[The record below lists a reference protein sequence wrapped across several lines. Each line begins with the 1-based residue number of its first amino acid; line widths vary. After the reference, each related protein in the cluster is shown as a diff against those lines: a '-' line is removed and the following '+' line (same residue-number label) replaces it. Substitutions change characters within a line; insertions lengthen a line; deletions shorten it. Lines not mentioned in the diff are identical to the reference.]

1 MSNKQGYNT
10 TEIGKVPEDWDIVK
24 LGDVCEVYDN
34 KRIPLSEEQR
44 KDIKGT
50 YPYCG
55 ANGIIDYIN
64 KYIFDGEYV
73 LLAEDG
79 GYWGS
84 FQQSAYLMS
93 GKFWVNNH
101 AHILKAIEGKAVN
114 KFLVE
119 VLNFLDLTPFITGST
134 RGKLNQLRMRF
145 IIAPLPPFE
154 EQKRIALILSSV
166 DEAIQKTAEIIQ
178 KAQELKKGLMQ
189 QLLTKGIGHTKF
201 KQTEIGEIPVEWLL
215 DNFSSVCRIIDCKHR
230 TPKYAETGYP
240 IVRPSDVKSGHL
252 SLGNCKLTSY
262 EEFLDL
268 TSKYAPKRGD
278 VIFSRNAS
286 FGIASYVATDEKFA
300 TGQDVVVITSDV
312 NSTLFYFYVLDSQI
326 IANQLRR
333 LSTGSTFR
341 RINLEEIRKF
351 RVPVPPKEEQER
363 IASVLSEIDEKIE
376 KEKQR
381 KEQLEKLKK
390 GLMQDLLTGK
400 VRVKVN

>member
-114 KFLVE
+114 KFLAE

-154 EQKRIALILSSV
+154 EQKRIALIFSCV

-178 KAQELKKGLMQ
+178 KAQELKKGLTQ

-201 KQTEIGEIPVEWLL
+201 KQTEIGEIPEEWEVTKVGEICKSIVPGRNKPKKFDGDIPWITLP
-215 DNFSSVCRIIDCKHR
+215 DIEGMYIESSK
-230 TPKYAETGYP
+230 
-240 IVRPSDVKSGHL
+240 
-252 SLGNCKLTSY
+252 
-262 EEFLDL
+262 LDL
-268 TSKYAPKRGD
+268 KVSKGEVKKCGGKIVPPNS
-278 VIFSRNAS
+278 VIMTCIGE
-286 FGIASYVATDEKFA
+286 FGIVAITTRDL
-300 TGQDVVVITSDV
+300 VI
-312 NSTLFYFYVLDSQI
+312 
-326 IANQLRR
+326 NQQLHA
-333 LSTGSTFR
+333 F
-341 RINLEEIRKF
+341 ICPPNLEPYFLAMALMSQAKYMRSIATTTVVPYLNKDNCNSIPI
-351 RVPVPPKEEQER
+351 PVPSISEQKK
-363 IASVLSEIDEKIE
+363 IASILSVIDEKIE
-376 KEKQR
+376 KEKQG